1 MKASGKLPV
10 RQRDKNTIR
19 LRLAAWLK
27 ARLSDEESK
36 AIFDA
41 RLRYALSQDKDA
53 FLDELLPLLRN
64 YRMENYDMYARIK
77 RFGTRQVVIYGAG
90 VCGRRNKRALD
101 MCGMEVLAFS
111 DSDSSRIGRMF
122 EGVPVVAPETLTGE
136 RYQNALFLVSSVRN
150 TDEICA
156 HLASLGIPEERIH
169 CPRYVPGHVMVNRPM
184 QYFDVFKPH
193 DDEVFVDIGAYDGET
208 AENFSRWTAGK
219 YQRIYCLEPMK
230 EMQEQLRQRTAMLH
244 DVTLLPIAAWNKKAV
259 LCFREASSRSQ
270 VAREGEM
277 VEAMPLD
284 SLVDGPVSFIKMDIE
299 GSERR
304 ALRGSVRLIRTYR
317 PRLAVCIY
325 HKRWDLLELPLYVM
339 HLAPGYRLTI
349 RHYGANIYETVLLA
363 EPVGQGSTIKGA

>member
-64 YRMENYDMYARIK
+64 YRMENYDMNARIK

-169 CPRYVPGHVMVNRPM
+169 CPRYVPGHVMVGRPM
-184 QYFDVFKPH
+184 QYFDVFEPRN
-193 DDEVFVDIGAYDGET
+193 DEVFVDMGAYDGHT
-208 AENFSRWTAGK
+208 AVDFSRWVDGK
-219 YQRIYCLEPMK
+219 YRKIYCLEPMK
-230 EMQEQLRQRTAMLH
+230 EMQEQLRERTASLH
-244 DVTLLPIAAWNKKAV
+244 DLVLLPYAAWDRKTS
-259 LCFREASSRSQ
+259 LCFQEKGAGSRIA
-270 VAREGEM
+270 VEGEK
-277 VEAMPLD
+277 VDAMPLD
-284 SLVDGPVSFIKMDIE
+284 ELIEGPVSFIKMDIE

-304 ALRGSVRLIRTYR
+304 ALRGSRRLIGTYR

-349 RHYGANIYETVLLA
+349 RHYGAYIYETVLLA
-363 EPVGQGSTIKGA
+363 EPVGQGSAIKGA